1 MKEIK
6 KISSGLFSRNLK
18 LLKLAYGTGKEI
30 VKNRTEGIKE
40 QLESAVG
47 SQVDQLINEMG
58 LMKGSIMKVGQMLS
72 LYSDSFLPKELQEQ
86 LSKLENQSYFLGW
99 DEIKKNIPSHF
110 FEKLEIEEK
119 PIAAA
124 SLGQVHRAILKET
137 GEVLAIKIQYKGVRK
152 SIDND
157 ILTLKLILK
166 LSKVLP
172 KEQDLT
178 SIFEEV
184 KRMLY
189 QETDYILERKHIEM
203 YRQAVSDSP
212 LYYVPKVYPEFSTDS
227 ILTTEFIEGIPLR
240 EIDESKMPKDLK
252 VAFYELFFLETFKWG
267 IVQTDAHP
275 GNYII
280 QLDSEGIPYRWAL
293 IDFGAIKIVD
303 ENLRQRCY
311 NFIKSALDNDF
322 DLFLG
327 TLFDEGY
334 LNEDIN
340 FDRNLLKQY
349 FEVVREPFD
358 FDEFSWGDSDIP
370 ERIMKL
376 APKIIKEISIY
387 KPPGDSVF
395 IDRKIGG
402 VYFISKLIK
411 SNFSPKEITEKY
423 IK

>member
-18 LLKLAYGTGKEI
+18 LLKMAYGAGKGI
-30 VKNRTEGIKE
+30 VKNRAEGVKE
-40 QLESAVG
+40 QLGNVVG

-72 LYSDSFLPKELQEQ
+72 LYSDSFLPKELQDK
-86 LSKLENQSYFLGW
+86 LSKLENQSYFLRW
-99 DEIKKNIPSHF
+99 DEIKKNIPLHF
-110 FEKLEIEEK
+110 FDRLDIDHK

-124 SLGQVHRAILKET
+124 SLGQVHKAVDRVT
-137 GEVLAIKIQYKGVRK
+137 GDILAIKIQYKGVRK

-172 KEQDLT
+172 RDQDLT
-178 SIFEEV
+178 SVFDEV

-189 QETDYILERKHIEM
+189 QETDYDLERKHIEL
-203 YRQAVSDSP
+203 YREAIKGESNF
-212 LYYVPKVYPEFSTDS
+212 YVPRVYAEFSTDS
-227 ILTTEFIEGIPLR
+227 ILTTEFIEGTPLR
-240 EIDESKMPKDLK
+240 DVDVDKMPESLK

-267 IVQTDAHP
+267 IIQTDAHP

-280 QLDSEGIPYRWAL
+280 QSTPEGIPYRWAL
-293 IDFGAIKIVD
+293 IDFGAVKIVD
-303 ENLRQRCY
+303 ETLRKRCH
-311 NFIKSALDNDF
+311 NFIKSAMDNDF
-322 DLFLG
+322 DLFLT

-334 LNEDIN
+334 LNEKKDFN
-340 FDRNLLKQY
+340 HDLLKEY

-358 FDEFSWGDSDIP
+358 YDDFSWGDSDIP

-376 APKIIKEISIY
+376 APKIMKEISVY
-387 KPPGDSVF
+387 KPQGDSVF
-395 IDRKIGG
+395 IDRKVAG

-411 SNFSPKEITEKY
+411 SKFNPKKVTERY
-423 IK
+423 VN